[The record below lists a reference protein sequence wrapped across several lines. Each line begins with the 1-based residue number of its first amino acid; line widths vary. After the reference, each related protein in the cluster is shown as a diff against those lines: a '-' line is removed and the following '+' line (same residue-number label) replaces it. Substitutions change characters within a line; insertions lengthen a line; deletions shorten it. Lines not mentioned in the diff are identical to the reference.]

1 MREYSRLIYLRIMD
15 LKFKF
20 NAIEFAKLN
29 GITPSALRKR
39 RLSGKLEGQYVEK
52 NGKYFY
58 SNQEADRPIKDS
70 FTPLNSRSTVKRRNV
85 PDAETNYHKARN
97 GHQLKLTNDLRQLA
111 RINRKLNEEQIAEI
125 TDDIFELAKQ
135 RRRDRIKKQEIQF
148 QQKLNKTNYGG
159 FITPNSKGYKDFQT
173 NWRPLF
179 QDPKNEYDRYL
190 DAMDPE
196 PSKPKYY

>member
-1 MREYSRLIYLRIMD
+1 MREYSRLLYLHIMD

-20 NAIEFAKLN
+20 NANEFAKLN

-58 SNQEADRPIKDS
+58 SHQEIDRPIKDS
-70 FTPLNSRSTVKRRNV
+70 FTQHNSRSKIRRRNV
-85 PDAETNYHKARN
+85 PDSQTNYHKARN

-111 RINRKLNEEQIAEI
+111 RINRSLNEEQIAEI
-125 TDDIFELAKQ
+125 TDDIFEVAKQ
-135 RRRDRIKKQEIQF
+135 RRLERIR
-148 QQKLNKTNYGG
+148 KLNAKHEKSVRKKNYGG
-159 FITPNSKGYKDFQT
+159 FINPNFKCLKDFKT

-179 QDPKNEYDRYL
+179 PETRNEYDRYL
-190 DAMDPE
+190 DEIDNSPF
-196 PSKPKYY
+196 KPKYY